1 MVLHCV
7 KTLCIGKRVLHKCVA
22 GCVIMLALVFMLS
35 GCAGNQPAS
44 GEVQTSEPTVEP
56 TPTLEPTPEPTPTME
71 PTPVLTAEPI
81 VEPTAAASA
90 NEASFDKTLS
100 IDALVAIMQSS
111 LEGSFD
117 YTNVEGDEE
126 SIVISVA
133 KEGLVKDAT
142 ISKLAGNMDGWHT
155 MKEAMKEYAAS
166 MYDLVQTCGH
176 KDTSVMVFLLNDMDT
191 DRIIVA
197 YMNGQEILDVVENE

>member
-1 MVLHCV
+1 MISHCV
-7 KTLCIGKRVLHKCVA
+7 KMLRIGKWVLHKCVVSS
-22 GCVIMLALVFMLS
+22 VILLALVFMLG
-35 GCAGNQPAS
+35 GCAGNQPVS
-44 GEVQTSEPTVEP
+44 CEVQTAEPTVEP
-56 TPTLEPTPEPTPTME
+56 TTTVEPTPEPTPM
-71 PTPVLTAEPI
+71 PTAETTI
-81 VEPTAAASA
+81 EPTAAVST
-90 NEASFDKTLS
+90 NEASSDKTLS
-100 IDALVAIMQSS
+100 IDTLVTIMQSS

-126 SIVISVA
+126 NIVISVA

-166 MYDLVQTCGH
+166 MYDLVQTYGH
-176 KDTSVMVFLLNDMDT
+176 KDTSVMVFLLNDMDK